1 MELRKMEEKDI
12 DQVAKLEQDIFS
24 MPWSKSDFL
33 SSVKNPNHLYAVA
46 AEQNRIVGYCG
57 LWNVAGE
64 GQITNMAVE
73 KSVRGR
79 GIGCQM
85 LSYLIEWGQQEKIQE
100 FTLEVRKSNKS
111 AVHLYEKLGFRNE
124 GIRKNFYEKPQEDA
138 IIMWK

>member
-12 DQVAKLEQDIFS
+12 DQVSKLEQDIFS
-24 MPWSKSDFL
+24 MPWSKNDFL
-33 SSVKNPNHLYAVA
+33 SSVKNPNHLYVVA

-57 LWNVAGE
+57 LWSVAGE

-73 KSVRGR
+73 KGVRGR
-79 GIGCQM
+79 GIGYQM
-85 LSYLIEWGQQEKIQE
+85 LSYLIELGQQEKIQE
-100 FTLEVRKSNKS
+100 FTLEVRESNKN
-111 AVHLYEKLGFRNE
+111 AIHLYEKLGFHNE